1 MYTCHAINDI
11 GEAKENFQILT
22 GKQKQKQKQKWK
34 QKQKQ
39 KWKQNRN
46 RSKYS

>member
-22 GKQKQKQKQKWK
+22 GKEKQKQKQKWK
-34 QKQKQ
+34 KTKTEANTL
-39 KWKQNRN
+39 KKC
-46 RSKYS
+46 